1 MAAAVVAIV
10 ANVRWFPVNFRYLT
24 LLKKV
29 ILDAALT
36 LLFNF
41 VIRFGRDFRFLALGD
56 IK

>member
-24 LLKKV
+24 LFKV

-41 VIRFGRDFRFLALGD
+41 VIRFVRDFRFLALGD